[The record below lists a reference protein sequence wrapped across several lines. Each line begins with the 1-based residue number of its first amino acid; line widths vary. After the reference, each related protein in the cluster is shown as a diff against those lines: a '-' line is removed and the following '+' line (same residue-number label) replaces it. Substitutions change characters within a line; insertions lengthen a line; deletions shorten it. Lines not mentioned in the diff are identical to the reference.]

1 MVIEVSQEENDS
13 KDELSLQFSDLARVL
28 DNYPIAVIETV
39 DFIKNYVELKNLPE
53 ELLKIKSNK

>member
-1 MVIEVSQEENDS
+1 M
-13 KDELSLQFSDLARVL
+13 L
-28 DNYPIAVIETV
+28 DNYPIAVIETI